1 MKTFDIVAH
10 GRHSKLSLPLF
21 YVLLKSFLSQLNSLY
36 PGDKVTAG
44 ARSLEADLFALFV
57 MTTLQ
62 ISMDVQCIHEPQTCP
77 PHPKTF
83 YKC

>member
-44 ARSLEADLFALFV
+44 GKVTGSRFVCSFCHDDLTNIYGCA
-57 MTTLQ
+57 MYT
-62 ISMDVQCIHEPQTCP
+62 
-77 PHPKTF
+77 
-83 YKC
+83 